1 MPRGHSTVALRRQTL
16 KGGLRVTHIGR
27 SLRPDPNGIRQTM
40 TAAQQDSGV
49 RGIWKREARQ
59 TIHLAAPLALMQL
72 SQIAMTTVDVLMV
85 GRLGKEALAGAALG
99 GTLLFLWSVTGMGLV
114 TAVAPLAAQA
124 FGAEDPVRV
133 RRVTRQGLWVTA
145 LVSGP
150 GLFALLAME
159 PVLRWM
165 DQPAVAI
172 RGAMDYLETV
182 AWSLPMIVGFV
193 VLRCFGA
200 ALNRPRPALWMM
212 LAGIP
217 LNALLDYALIF
228 GELGAPRLELAGAGL
243 ATTIV
248 QTLMFVGLL
257 GFSTR
262 NAGLRDYRILMHF
275 WRPDWIVFRRIFA
288 IGLPI
293 AGIYLIE
300 MGVFSFAVVMMG
312 WIDATAIAAHH
323 IAIQIASVTFMV
335 PMGIGQAATVRV
347 GQALGR
353 GDPAGV
359 RRAGF
364 AALAIGVAFMSAMS
378 LLIALFPAF
387 LAGLFLDRGMA
398 GSAEV
403 LALAATLLYVA
414 AAFQIV
420 DGMQAICAGAL
431 RGLNDTR
438 IPMLAAAVGYWIIG
452 FGVGWTLG
460 FAVGWGAIGI
470 WIGLALGLAATGT
483 FFFAR
488 FERMTRS
495 GLPSPEPARRA

>member
-1 MPRGHSTVALRRQTL
+1 
-16 KGGLRVTHIGR
+16 
-27 SLRPDPNGIRQTM
+27 M
-40 TAAQQDSGV
+40 TAA
-49 RGIWKREARQ
+49 RPEARPEIWILEARQ
-59 TIHLAAPLALMQL
+59 TIRLAVPLALMQL
-72 SQIAMTTVDVLMV
+72 SQIAMSTVDVLMI

-99 GTLLFLWSVTGMGLV
+99 STLIFLWSVTGMGLV

-124 FGAEDPVRV
+124 FGAEDPVGV

-145 LVSGP
+145 LVSVP

-159 PVLRWM
+159 PVLLWM
-165 DQPAVAI
+165 DQPAVAV
-172 RGAMDYLETV
+172 RGAGDYLAMV

-200 ALNRPRPALWMM
+200 ALNRPKPALWMM

-228 GELGAPRLELAGAGL
+228 GELGAPRMELAGAGL

-248 QTLMFVGLL
+248 QTFLFLGLL
-257 GFSTR
+257 WFSTSSR
-262 NAGLRDYRILMHF
+262 DLRDYRILMRF
-275 WRPDWIVFRRIFA
+275 WRPDWAVFRRIFA

-300 MGVFSFAVVMMG
+300 MGVFAFAVVMMG
-312 WIDATAIAAHH
+312 WIGATAIAAHH
-323 IAIQIASVTFMV
+323 IAIQVAAVTFMV

-353 GDPAGV
+353 RDPAGI

-364 AALAIGVAFMSAMS
+364 SALGIGIVFMSAMS
-378 LLIALFPAF
+378 LLIALFPAT

-403 LALAATLLYVA
+403 LALAASLLYVA

-420 DGMQAICAGAL
+420 DGMQAIAAGAL

-438 IPMLAAAVGYWIIG
+438 IPMVAAAVGYWIIG
-452 FGVGWTLG
+452 FGIGWTLG
-460 FAVGWGAIGI
+460 FAAGWGAVGI
-470 WIGLALGLAATGT
+470 WIGLALGLASTAV
-483 FFFAR
+483 FFVTR
-488 FERMTRS
+488 FNRMTRS
-495 GLPSPEPARRA
+495 GTLSPEPAAQA

>member
-16 KGGLRVTHIGR
+16 KGGLQVTHIGR
-27 SLRPDPNGIRQTM
+27 SLRPDPNGNRQTM
-40 TAAQQDSGV
+40 TAAQQDPGV

-72 SQIAMTTVDVLMV
+72 SQIAMTTVDVLMI

-99 GTLLFLWSVTGMGLV
+99 GSLIFLWSVTGMGLV

-124 FGAEDPVRV
+124 FGAEDPAQV
-133 RRVTRQGLWVTA
+133 RRVTRQGLWVAA
-145 LVSGP
+145 LVSVP

-212 LAGIP
+212 LGGIP

-248 QTLMFVGLL
+248 QAFLFLGLL
-257 GFSTR
+257 WFSTR
-262 NAGLRDYRILMHF
+262 SAGLRDYRILMHF

-312 WIDATAIAAHH
+312 WIDATSIAAHH
-323 IAIQIASVTFMV
+323 IAIQVAAVTFMV

-353 GDPAGV
+353 RDPAGV

-387 LAGLFLDRGMA
+387 LAGLFLDGGMA

-403 LALAATLLYVA
+403 LALAASLLYVA

-460 FAVGWGAIGI
+460 FALGWGAIGI
-470 WIGLALGLAATGT
+470 WIGLALGLAATGI

-488 FERMTRS
+488 FERMTRP

>member
-1 MPRGHSTVALRRQTL
+1 
-16 KGGLRVTHIGR
+16 
-27 SLRPDPNGIRQTM
+27 M
-40 TAAQQDSGV
+40 TAA
-49 RGIWKREARQ
+49 RHEAWLIEARQ
-59 TIHLAAPLALMQL
+59 TIRLAVPLALMQL
-72 SQIAMTTVDVLMV
+72 SQIAMSTVDILMI

-114 TAVAPLAAQA
+114 TAVAPLAAQH
-124 FGAEDPVRV
+124 FGAENPAGV
-133 RRVTRQGLWVTA
+133 RRATRQGLWVTV
-145 LVSGP
+145 LVAVP

-172 RGAMDYLETV
+172 VGAMEYLAAV
-182 AWSLPMIVGFV
+182 AWSLPAIVGFV

-200 ALNRPRPALWMM
+200 AVNRPRPALWMM

-248 QTLMFVGLL
+248 QTSMFLGLL
-257 GFSTR
+257 WFSAR
-262 NAGLRDYRILMHF
+262 GEGLRDYRVLMRF
-275 WRPDWIVFRRIFA
+275 WHPDWAIFRRIFA

-312 WIDATAIAAHH
+312 WIGATAIAAHQ
-323 IAIQIASVTFMV
+323 IAIQIAAITFMV
-335 PMGIGQAATVRV
+335 SMGIGQATTVRV

-353 GDPAGV
+353 RDPAGV
-359 RRAGF
+359 RRSGF
-364 AALAIGVAFMSAMS
+364 AALGLGIAFMALMS
-378 LLIALFPAF
+378 PLIALFPES
-387 LAGLFLDRGMA
+387 LAGLFLDSGPP
-398 GSAEV
+398 GSARV
-403 LALAATLLYVA
+403 LALAASLLYVV

-420 DGMQAICAGAL
+420 DGMQAIGAGAL

-438 IPMLAAAVGYWIIG
+438 VPMLAAAGSYWIIG

-460 FAVGWGAIGI
+460 FALGWGAVGV
-470 WIGLALGLAATGT
+470 WIGLALGLAFAAT
-483 FFFAR
+483 FFATR
-488 FERMTRS
+488 FDRLTRS
-495 GLPSPEPARRA
+495 GNLSPNATRAG

>member
-1 MPRGHSTVALRRQTL
+1 
-16 KGGLRVTHIGR
+16 
-27 SLRPDPNGIRQTM
+27 M
-40 TAAQQDSGV
+40 TAARHDTLLGS
-49 RGIWKREARQ
+49 IWKREIRQ

-72 SQIAMTTVDVLMV
+72 SQIVMTTVDVLMI

-114 TAVAPLAAQA
+114 TAVAPLASQA
-124 FGAEDPVRV
+124 FGAKDSAQV
-133 RRVTRQGLWVTA
+133 RRATRQGLWVAA
-145 LVSGP
+145 LVSVP

-165 DQPAVAI
+165 DQPAIAI
-172 RGAMDYLETV
+172 SGAMEYIATV

-212 LAGIP
+212 LGGIP

-248 QTLMFVGLL
+248 QTLMFLGLL

-312 WIDATAIAAHH
+312 WIDATSIAAHH
-323 IAIQIASVTFMV
+323 IAIQIAAVTFMV

-353 GDPAGV
+353 GDPAGM

-403 LALAATLLYVA
+403 LALAASLLYVA

-438 IPMLAAAVGYWIIG
+438 IPMAAAAVGYWMIG

-488 FERMTRS
+488 FERMTRF

>member
-1 MPRGHSTVALRRQTL
+1 MTAVRPEA
-16 KGGLRVTHIGR
+16 
-27 SLRPDPNGIRQTM
+27 RPDTWLETSI
-40 TAAQQDSGV
+40 
-49 RGIWKREARQ
+49 IEARL
-59 TIHLAAPLALMQL
+59 TVRLAAPLALMQL
-72 SQIAMTTVDVLMV
+72 SQIAMSMIDVLMI

-99 GTLLFLWSVTGMGLV
+99 NMLMFLWSVTGMGLV
-114 TAVAPLAAQA
+114 SAVAPLAAQA
-124 FGAEDPVRV
+124 FGAKDPVRV

-145 LVSGP
+145 LVSVP

-159 PVLRWM
+159 PVLLWM
-165 DQPAVAI
+165 DQPPAAVRSA
-172 RGAMDYLETV
+172 GEYLATV

-200 ALNRPRPALWMM
+200 ALNRPRSALWMM
-212 LAGIP
+212 LAGLP

-248 QTLMFVGLL
+248 QAFLFLGLL
-257 GFSTR
+257 WFSTR
-262 NAGLRDYRILMHF
+262 SRDLRDYRILARF
-275 WRPDWIVFRRIFA
+275 WRPDWAAFRRIFA

-312 WIDATAIAAHH
+312 WIDTTAMAAHL
-323 IAIQIASVTFMV
+323 IAIQVAAVTFMV

-347 GQALGR
+347 GQEMGR
-353 GDPAGV
+353 RNPAGI

-364 AALAIGVAFMSAMS
+364 TALSLGIAFMSVMS
-378 LLIALFPAF
+378 LVIALFPAW
-387 LAGLFLDRGMA
+387 LAGLFLDAGKS

-403 LALAATLLYVA
+403 LTLAASLLYVA
-414 AAFQIV
+414 AAFQVV
-420 DGMQAICAGAL
+420 DGMQAIAAGAL
-431 RGLNDTR
+431 RGMNDTR
-438 IPMLAAAVGYWIIG
+438 IPMVAAAVGYWIIG

-460 FAVGWGAIGI
+460 FAVGWGAVGI

-483 FFFAR
+483 FFVIR
-488 FERMTRS
+488 FNRMTRS
-495 GLPSPEPARRA
+495 GP

>member
-1 MPRGHSTVALRRQTL
+1 
-16 KGGLRVTHIGR
+16 
-27 SLRPDPNGIRQTM
+27 M
-40 TAAQQDSGV
+40 TAA
-49 RGIWKREARQ
+49 RPEPWPEIWILEARQ
-59 TIHLAAPLALMQL
+59 TIRLAVPLALMQL
-72 SQIAMTTVDVLMV
+72 SQIAMSTTDVLMI

-99 GTLLFLWSVTGMGLV
+99 STLILLWSVTGMGLV

-133 RRVTRQGLWVTA
+133 RRVTRQGLWVTV
-145 LVSGP
+145 LVSVP

-159 PVLRWM
+159 PVLLWM
-165 DQPAVAI
+165 GQPAAAV
-172 RGAMDYLETV
+172 RGAGEYLATV

-200 ALNRPRPALWMM
+200 ALNRPRQALGMM

-228 GELGAPRLELAGAGL
+228 GELGAPRMGLAGAGL
-243 ATTIV
+243 ATTVV
-248 QTLMFVGLL
+248 QIILFLGLL
-257 GFSTR
+257 WFSTCSR
-262 NAGLRDYRILMHF
+262 GLRDYRILMRF
-275 WRPDWIVFRRIFA
+275 WRPDWAVFRRIFV

-312 WIDATAIAAHH
+312 WIDTTAIAAHH
-323 IAIQIASVTFMV
+323 IAIHVAAVTFMV

-353 GDPAGV
+353 RDPAGI

-364 AALAIGVAFMSAMS
+364 SALGIGMVFMSAMS
-378 LLIALFPAF
+378 LLIALFPAT
-387 LAGLFLDRGMA
+387 LAGLFLDRGIA

-403 LALAATLLYVA
+403 LALAASLLYVA

-438 IPMLAAAVGYWIIG
+438 IPMVAAAVGYWIIG
-452 FGVGWTLG
+452 FGIGWTLG
-460 FAVGWGAIGI
+460 FAAGWGAVGI
-470 WIGLALGLAATGT
+470 WIGLALGLASTAVYFVT
-483 FFFAR
+483 R
-488 FERMTRS
+488 FNRMTRS
-495 GLPSPEPARRA
+495 ALPSPEPAGRP

>member
-1 MPRGHSTVALRRQTL
+1 
-16 KGGLRVTHIGR
+16 
-27 SLRPDPNGIRQTM
+27 
-40 TAAQQDSGV
+40 
-49 RGIWKREARQ
+49 
-59 TIHLAAPLALMQL
+59 
-72 SQIAMTTVDVLMV
+72 
-85 GRLGKEALAGAALG
+85 
-99 GTLLFLWSVTGMGLV
+99 
-114 TAVAPLAAQA
+114 
-124 FGAEDPVRV
+124 
-133 RRVTRQGLWVTA
+133 
-145 LVSGP
+145 
-150 GLFALLAME
+150 
-159 PVLRWM
+159 
-165 DQPAVAI
+165 
-172 RGAMDYLETV
+172 
-182 AWSLPMIVGFV
+182 
-193 VLRCFGA
+193 
-200 ALNRPRPALWMM
+200 
-212 LAGIP
+212 
-217 LNALLDYALIF
+217 
-228 GELGAPRLELAGAGL
+228 
-243 ATTIV
+243 
-248 QTLMFVGLL
+248 
-257 GFSTR
+257 
-262 NAGLRDYRILMHF
+262 MHF

-312 WIDATAIAAHH
+312 WIDATSIAAHH
-323 IAIQIASVTFMV
+323 IAIQIAAVTFMV

-403 LALAATLLYVA
+403 LALAASLLYVA

-438 IPMLAAAVGYWIIG
+438 IPMAAAAVGYWMIG

-460 FAVGWGAIGI
+460 FAVGLGRHRHLDRPRARPGGDRNLLLRPLRADDPVRPALARAGAP
-470 WIGLALGLAATGT
+470 GLARIFHHSHGLRRVRT
-483 FFFAR
+483 FAPP
-488 FERMTRS
+488 
-495 GLPSPEPARRA
+495 GAGRRA

>member
-1 MPRGHSTVALRRQTL
+1 MAAARPEA
-16 KGGLRVTHIGR
+16 
-27 SLRPDPNGIRQTM
+27 RPD
-40 TAAQQDSGV
+40 
-49 RGIWKREARQ
+49 IWILEARQ
-59 TIHLAAPLALMQL
+59 TIRLAVPLALMQL
-72 SQIAMTTVDVLMV
+72 SQIAMSTVDVLMI

-99 GTLLFLWSVTGMGLV
+99 STLIFLWSVTGMGLV

-145 LVSGP
+145 LVSVP

-159 PVLRWM
+159 PVLLWM
-165 DQPAVAI
+165 DQPAVAV
-172 RGAMDYLETV
+172 RGAGEYLAMV

-200 ALNRPRPALWMM
+200 ALNRPKPALWMM

-228 GELGAPRLELAGAGL
+228 GELGAPRMELAGAGL

-248 QTLMFVGLL
+248 QTFLFLGLL
-257 GFSTR
+257 WFSTR
-262 NAGLRDYRILMHF
+262 SRDLRDYRILARF
-275 WRPDWIVFRRIFA
+275 WRPDWAVFRRIFA

-300 MGVFSFAVVMMG
+300 MGVFAFAVVMMG
-312 WIDATAIAAHH
+312 WIGATAIAAHL
-323 IAIQIASVTFMV
+323 IAIQVAAVTFMV

-353 GDPAGV
+353 RDPAGI

-364 AALAIGVAFMSAMS
+364 SALGIGIVFMSAMS
-378 LLIALFPAF
+378 LLIALFPAA

-398 GSAEV
+398 GSADV
-403 LALAATLLYVA
+403 LALAASLLYVA

-438 IPMLAAAVGYWIIG
+438 IPMVAAAVGYWIVG

-460 FAVGWGAIGI
+460 FAVGWGAVGI
-470 WIGLALGLAATGT
+470 WIGLALGLASTAA
-483 FFFAR
+483 FFVTR
-488 FERMTRS
+488 FNRMTRS
-495 GLPSPEPARRA
+495 GSLSPEPAARA